1 MTKRVAV
8 ADFVKPS
15 PQGTT
20 WGVGGTCVNVGCIP
34 KTRGEEKK
42 GLLLLNTFL
51 LITVSMRFYKNK
63 NMSPITYHSH
73 NCSFNMCAM
82 CIMNHH
88 SLRSPTSQNFEST
101 VRASVF

>member
-42 GLLLLNTFL
+42 NIIVIYIYVF
-51 LITVSMRFYKNK
+51 VD
-63 NMSPITYHSH
+63 H
-73 NCSFNMCAM
+73 
-82 CIMNHH
+82 CIHEI
-88 SLRSPTSQNFEST
+88 LQE
-101 VRASVF
+101 